1 MKAKELVKNLMVEQ
15 EITNV
20 KMASALGV
28 SQATLWDRLNP
39 KKSNNMTITTLN
51 TMLSQLGYELVAKE
65 KDGDKEYVLSE

>member
-15 EITNV
+15 EMTNA

-39 KKSNNMTITTLN
+39 KNSKNMTSTTLN

-65 KDGDKEYVLSE
+65 KDGNKEYVLSE

>member
-15 EITNV
+15 EMTNA
-20 KMASALGV
+20 KMASTLGV

>member
-1 MKAKELVKNLMVEQ
+1 MKAKELVKKLMVEQ
-15 EITNV
+15 EMTNA
-20 KMASALGV
+20 KMASALSV

>member
-15 EITNV
+15 EMTNA
-20 KMASALGV
+20 KLASALGV
-28 SQATLWDRLNP
+28 AQATLWDRLNP
-39 KKSNNMTITTLN
+39 KKSDNMTITTLN